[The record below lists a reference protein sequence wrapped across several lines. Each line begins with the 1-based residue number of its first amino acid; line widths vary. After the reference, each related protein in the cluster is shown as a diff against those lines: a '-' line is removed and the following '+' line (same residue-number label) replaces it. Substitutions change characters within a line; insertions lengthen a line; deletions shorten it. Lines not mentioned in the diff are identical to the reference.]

1 MKLSESW
8 LRDMVNPSLSTQ
20 ELTDQLTMAGLEVDG
35 VAPVSNFGAEV
46 VVSALVRVDLHP
58 DAEKLFICHV
68 DYGGGSLLKV
78 VCGAPNARVGIKVP
92 LARIGATLPSG
103 KKVKK
108 VDIRGVQSYGMLC
121 GQLDLQLREDD
132 DGLWEL
138 DSDAPI
144 GTTLGQYL
152 NLQDN
157 VFEMDLTPNRGDCLS
172 IVGMAREVGVLNELY
187 PREIEYAP
195 VKPTIEDIIDIKIDA
210 SEACGRY
217 VCRIFRGVNASAPTP
232 SWMLQKLNS
241 SGIRSRGAVVDVTN
255 YIMLELGQP
264 MHAFDLS
271 KIEESI
277 VVRMGCNEELQL
289 LDNSKLRLGKDTL
302 LIADAVKPLALAGIM
317 GGKESAVGPVTQD
330 ILLESAWFT
339 PRAIAGKARAFSK
352 QTDSSHRFERG
363 VDSSLQEAAL
373 ERATTFL
380 INICGGYVG
389 PIVCKES
396 ATALPQPRIIC
407 LKKAR
412 LCQQLGV
419 ELSSSMIDQILI
431 RLGLK
436 KLKQSNDE
444 SLWRVPS
451 WRFDLTIQ
459 EDLIEEVGRIYG
471 YDNIPTRTPLTA
483 LTIQPHSETKGSIHP
498 FREQLIANGF
508 QEVLTY
514 SFVKRDLQDLV
525 VPNLSQV
532 SIANPISSDKEV
544 MRASL
549 WPGLLDTAFYNL
561 NRQKSRLRLFESG
574 ACFWMDNQILQQN
587 SYLAGLVC
595 GSAAKPDWLST
606 QRNVD
611 FFDMKGVV
619 ESLLSRAGREKN
631 YRFVPREHH
640 ALHPGRTAEI
650 LIDQKQSGWIGQ
662 LHPRIQRKLGQD
674 CEFYLFELVLKDLL
688 KLQVPHSH
696 DISRYPEVR
705 RDLSFSMGSAKQA
718 SKILECVEEAAGE
731 LLISLDIFDVYQ
743 DDDNAQGLKSIA
755 IALCFQ
761 HAERTLLDV
770 EVDAAV
776 ASVVVAVEEQFS
788 AKLRGQS

>member
-1 MKLSESW
+1 MKFSESW

-20 ELTDQLTMAGLEVDG
+20 ELSDQLTMAGLEVDG
-35 VAPVSNFGAEV
+35 VAPVSNLGAEV
-46 VVSALVRVDLHP
+46 VVSALVKVDLHP
-58 DAEKLFICHV
+58 DAAKLCVCHV

-103 KKVKK
+103 MKVKK
-108 VDIRGVQSYGMLC
+108 VDIRGVQSHGMLC
-121 GQLDLQLREDD
+121 GQSDLQLGEDD
-132 DGLWEL
+132 NGLWEL
-138 DSDAPI
+138 ESDAPI
-144 GTTLGQYL
+144 GSTLRQYL

-172 IVGMAREVGVLNELY
+172 IVGVAREVGVLNELY
-187 PREIEYAP
+187 PREIECTP
-195 VKPTIEDIIDIKIDA
+195 VKPTIEDVIDIKIDA

-217 VCRIFRGVNASAPTP
+217 ACRIFRGVNTSAPTP

-277 VVRMGCNEELQL
+277 VVRMGGNEELQL
-289 LDNSKLRLGKDTL
+289 LDDSKLRLGKDTL
-302 LIADAVKPLALAGIM
+302 LIADAVKPMALAGIM

-339 PRAIAGKARAFSK
+339 PLAIAGKARAFGK

-380 INICGGYVG
+380 MNICGGYVG

-396 ATALPQPRIIC
+396 ALALPQPRIIS

-412 LCQQLGV
+412 LFQQLGI
-419 ELSSSMIDQILI
+419 ELSSSMIDQILL

-471 YDNIPTRTPLTA
+471 YDNIPTRTPRTA
-483 LTIQPHSETKGSIHP
+483 LTIQPNPETKGSIHP

-532 SIANPISSDKEV
+532 SISNPISSDKEV

-574 ACFWMDNQILQQN
+574 ACFCMDNQILHQN

-595 GSAAKPDWLST
+595 GSAEKPDWLSA
-606 QRNVD
+606 QRDVD
-611 FFDMKGVV
+611 FFDIKGVV

-631 YRFVPREHH
+631 YRFVPREHQ

-650 LIDQKQSGWIGQ
+650 LIDQKQCGWIGQ

-688 KLQVPHSH
+688 QLQVPQSH
-696 DISRYPEVR
+696 DISKFPEVR
-705 RDLSFSMGSAKQA
+705 RDLSFLVGSAKQA

-755 IALCFQ
+755 LALSFQ
-761 HAERTLLDV
+761 NAERTLLDA

-776 ASVVVAVEEQFS
+776 ASVVAAVEKQFS
-788 AKLRGQS
+788 AKLRGQP